1 MIDGIIDLGEG
12 ADLPQLGDF
21 VSLGTD
27 LVPWDS
33 ENHEDE
39 VSHHLYRA

>member
-1 MIDGIIDLGEG
+1 MDRIMDLGEG

-21 VSLGTD
+21 VRLGTD
-27 LVPWDS
+27 LVPWLS

-39 VSHHLYRA
+39 ASHHLYRA